1 MNKKIAVLDYG
12 IGNVRSQLNAL
23 KYLGVEAILTADQK
37 EILNADAVI
46 LPGVGA
52 FKHGMENLEKH
63 GLTPLIKEFIATGR
77 PFLGICLGMQLLFE
91 ESDEFGNSN
100 GLGLIKGKIRKLDT
114 ENEIGLK
121 LPHIGWTG
129 IEPGPQKDWTG
140 TILNGIAP
148 GTSYYFVHSYAAIPA
163 EQSEILATSQ
173 FGNQSFCCAVEK
185 DNIFGTQFHPEKS
198 GEMGLEI
205 LKNLIEKIK

>member
-1 MNKKIAVLDYG
+1 MKKIAVLDYG

-23 KYLGVEAILTADQK
+23 KYLGVEAFLTANQK

-129 IEPGPQKDWTG
+129 IAPGPKKDWAD

-148 GTSYYFVHSYAAIPA
+148 GTSYYFVHSYAAIPTD
-163 EQSEILATSQ
+163 QSEILATSQ

-198 GEMGLEI
+198 GEMGLQI
-205 LKNLIEKIK
+205 LKNLIDKIK